1 MKKNYCSNNY
11 KWVIIQNQTI
21 TLEIKLVLDMSN
33 YTA

>member
-1 MKKNYCSNNY
+1 MKKNYRSNNY

-33 YTA
+33 YTT